1 MTDLS
6 YMIWFIATGAM
17 TITVLAVGTLAA
29 AELLPRRTR
38 RTRPHR
44 RRPRPHARTGATG
57 PDTSRGGQETPIS
70 GQRHHDNEHRAA

>member
-29 AELLPRRTR
+29 AELLPRRRRVRR
-38 RTRPHR
+38 RTRFWNDLR
-44 RRPRPHARTGATG
+44 ER
-57 PDTSRGGQETPIS
+57 S
-70 GQRHHDNEHRAA
+70 GIRVAAGL